1 MNQVARGANTDQAGR
16 QAGKQAGRQAGKQ
29 GIQTNVS
36 EKAAAG
42 GLCPADPGGPNI
54 GLR

>member
-16 QAGKQAGRQAGKQ
+16 QASRQAGRQ
-29 GIQTNVS
+29 GIRTNVS